1 MSTGAISAGKIVPK
15 SLLVK
20 SHQREK
26 MAQEISL
33 HKTLDHAYIVKL
45 FSYFE
50 DKVCNKYFLNF
61 HSFIVIC
68 DTVFIPMKKT
78 QNMSFLFLIIGLCV
92 HYLGTVPTSQS
103 YGIT

>member
-1 MSTGAISAGKIVPK
+1 MLIQIQGGFAKCYELKEMSTGAISAGKIVPK

-61 HSFIVIC
+61 HSL
-68 DTVFIPMKKT
+68 TT
-78 QNMSFLFLIIGLCV
+78 Q
-92 HYLGTVPTSQS
+92 
-103 YGIT
+103 